1 MWQHEVVES
10 NKEKCKKPM
19 MSHSNLTAAPWEF
32 HPENIE
38 FETIVKKA
46 LRPVVLETEV
56 QCKTNN
62 LLATF

>member
-1 MWQHEVVES
+1 
-10 NKEKCKKPM
+10 M

-62 LLATF
+62 LLTTF

>member
-1 MWQHEVVES
+1 MAARGG
-10 NKEKCKKPM
+10 NKEKSKKPM

-38 FETIVKKA
+38 FETMLIIKKA

-62 LLATF
+62 LLTAF